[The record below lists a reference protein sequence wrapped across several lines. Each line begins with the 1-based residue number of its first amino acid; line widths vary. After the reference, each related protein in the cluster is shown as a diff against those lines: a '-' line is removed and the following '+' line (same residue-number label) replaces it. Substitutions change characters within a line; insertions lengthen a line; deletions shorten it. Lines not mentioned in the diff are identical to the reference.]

1 MSGSDQSVNLGGMLS
16 QTGAALGSMGR
27 SYSGKLGRNIENMS
41 RPDADPTDIASQ
53 QSLMQWQNQMGRT
66 DAARTTQAGINNMQ
80 AQRAKQQ
87 KAAAEGKVANLT
99 ASMQQIETNP
109 NMTREHKN
117 QTQAM
122 LQEELT
128 ALSAQVGRNLGNT
141 LTQIQGAASQ
151 EQRAVDAAQ
160 RAKEAADHEKKNRE
174 AAEIDKAAT
183 AEFYTLPV
191 EERETYIAEA
201 REKGQVAVADKLET
215 RMRQDVRWAEER
227 EEQAKK
233 NVVADM
239 VAVTEGER
247 AVIETD
253 IAALKLMNEAAGV
266 RFEANL
272 KSIEEDTQSTVGMKR
287 QKVDALYQ
295 GLSRL
300 VTNQTSSAITSARTA
315 AKEVKK
321 GSDLKNPALG
331 LYVSDS
337 PARPAP
343 AMQAV
348 REARDAG
355 STTIANAWR
364 FMSGGEK
371 DAELTSADELVDWID
386 TVGDES
392 AARLAAAIVTTYPE
406 TTMQQAL
413 IIAAK
418 AKLGTGEAA
427 GLSAATTTTNNTTD
441 QDQNKSG
448 LQVGFVMN
456 GMRYIGGDR
465 TNPSSWEKVE

>member
-1 MSGSDQSVNLGGMLS
+1 MGQSY
-16 QTGAALGSMGR
+16 GA
-27 SYSGKLGRNIENMS
+27 KLGRNIENMS

-53 QSLMQWQNQMGRT
+53 QQLMQWQNGMGRV
-66 DAARTTQAGINNMQ
+66 DEARTTQAGINNMQ
-80 AQRAKQQ
+80 AQQAKQQ
-87 KAAAEGKVANLT
+87 KAAAEGKVANIT
-99 ASMQQIETNP
+99 ASMQQIEKNP

-122 LQEELT
+122 LQEQLT
-128 ALSAQVGRNLGNT
+128 ALSAEVGRNLGST

-160 RAKEAADHEKKNRE
+160 RAQEAADHEKKNRE

-183 AEFYTLPV
+183 AEFYTKPV
-191 EERETYIAEA
+191 EEREQFIEQA
-201 REKGQVAVADKLET
+201 REKGLVAVADKLET

-233 NVVADM
+233 KVVADM
-239 VAVTEGER
+239 VAVTKGER
-247 AVIETD
+247 EVINTD
-253 IAALKLMNEAAGV
+253 VAALRLLNEPAAE

-272 KSIEEDTQSTVGMKR
+272 KSIEEDTQSTVAMKR

-348 REARDAG
+348 REARESG
-355 STTIANAWR
+355 SAAVANAWR
-364 FMSGGEK
+364 FMTGGKK
-371 DAELTSADELVDWID
+371 DAELTSADELVEWID

-413 IIAAK
+413 VIAAR
-418 AKLGTGEAA
+418 AKLGTGDAQGAPAVGAPPAGAPPAGAA
-427 GLSAATTTTNNTTD
+427 GSSVD
-441 QDQNKSG
+441 
-448 LQVGFVMN
+448 
-456 GMRYIGGDR
+456 
-465 TNPSSWEKVE
+465 NPIEL

>member
-27 SYSGKLGRNIENMS
+27 SYSDKLGRNIENMS

-80 AQRAKQQ
+80 AKQAQQQ
-87 KAAAEGKVANLT
+87 KAAAEGKVANIT
-99 ASMQQIETNP
+99 ASMQQIEKNP

-122 LQEELT
+122 LQEQLT
-128 ALSAQVGRNLGNT
+128 ALSSQVGRNLGNT

-160 RAKEAADHEKKNRE
+160 RAKEAADHEKKTRA
-174 AAEIDKAAT
+174 AAEVDKKAT
-183 AEFYTLPV
+183 AEFYAKPV
-191 EERETYIAEA
+191 EEREQFIEQA
-201 REKGQVAVADKLET
+201 REKGLVAVADKLET

-233 NVVADM
+233 KVVADM
-239 VAVTEGER
+239 VAVTKGER
-247 AVIETD
+247 EVINTD
-253 IAALKLMNEAAGV
+253 VAALRLLNEPAAE

-272 KSIEEDTQSTVGMKR
+272 KSIEEDTQSTVAMKR

-295 GLSRL
+295 SLSRL

-343 AMQAV
+343 AMKAV
-348 REARDAG
+348 QEARESG
-355 STTIANAWR
+355 SATIANAWR
-364 FMSGGEK
+364 FMTGGKK
-371 DAELTSADELVDWID
+371 DAELTSADELVEWID

-413 IIAAK
+413 VIAAR
-418 AKLGTGEAA
+418 AKLGTGDAQGAPAVGAPPAGAPPAGAA
-427 GLSAATTTTNNTTD
+427 GS
-441 QDQNKSG
+441 S
-448 LQVGFVMN
+448 VE
-456 GMRYIGGDR
+456 
-465 TNPSSWEKVE
+465 NPIEL